1 MGYMPYGYKIENG
14 KAVIDEDKAE
24 QVRMIFDEYIS
35 GEALCSAAKKAGLS
49 LTHSSVKHLLINR
62 KYLGND
68 FYPAIIDENTFLKAT
83 EQLKARAQML
93 GRDNR
98 EAKNYR
104 KLTIPTTF
112 CMKPAEKCFDNPFEQ
127 AAYRYSRIKEIDDGT
142 S

>member
-24 QVRMIFDEYIS
+24 EVRMIFDEYIS

-68 FYPAIIDENTFLKAT
+68 FYPAIIDEDTFLKAT